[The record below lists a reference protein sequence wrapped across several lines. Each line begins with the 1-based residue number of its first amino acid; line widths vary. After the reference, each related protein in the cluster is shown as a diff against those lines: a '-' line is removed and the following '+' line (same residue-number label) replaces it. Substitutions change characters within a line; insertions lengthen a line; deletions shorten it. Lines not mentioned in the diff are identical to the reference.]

1 MKFHTS
7 GEKNDKQFKRIGRK
21 MGNLVAVMLGVSIT
35 VVVLVCVLMF
45 YNLTMSLMQDVCV
58 RGTNVLAYELQS
70 YDGDDDK
77 TALLDALKKIWI
89 VSLQFS
95 TAMKEPTQLFSKMAK
110 GLLALG
116 FPVI

>member
-45 YNLTMSLMQDVCV
+45 YNHKIAARKPKRWCLS
-58 RGTNVLAYELQS
+58 RKHLA
-70 YDGDDDK
+70 
-77 TALLDALKKIWI
+77 
-89 VSLQFS
+89 
-95 TAMKEPTQLFSKMAK
+95 
-110 GLLALG
+110 
-116 FPVI
+116 